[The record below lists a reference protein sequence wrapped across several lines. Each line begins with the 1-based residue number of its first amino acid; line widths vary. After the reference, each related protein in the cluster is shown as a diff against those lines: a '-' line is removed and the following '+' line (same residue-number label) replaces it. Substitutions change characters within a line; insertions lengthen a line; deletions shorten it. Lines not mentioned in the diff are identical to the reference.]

1 MTNNIPPVSRA
12 LNEMNIPH
20 QVFWHDGPI
29 RSVEQAARERGQ
41 TPEQVVR
48 SIVFRLAKGEYVMAL
63 MAGPGQISWSALR
76 RYLGR
81 SRVTMASK
89 DEVLSV
95 TGYQSG
101 AVGPFGLPSPMR
113 ILVDESVPA
122 LGELSFGSGEKGV
135 AIIIRGKTFI
145 RALGKVEMLKMK
157 DEG

>member
-1 MTNNIPPVSRA
+1 MTNNIPPVSQA
-12 LNEMNIPH
+12 LTKMNVPH
-20 QVFWHDGPI
+20 QVFRHKGPI

-41 TPEQVVR
+41 LSGQVVR

-89 DEVLSV
+89 EEVLSV
-95 TGYQSG
+95 TGYKLG
-101 AVGPFGLPSPMR
+101 AVGPFGLPQSMR
-113 ILVDESVPA
+113 ILVDESVLA
-122 LGELSFGSGEKGV
+122 LKELSFGSGERGV
-135 AIIIRGKTFI
+135 AIMMRGKDFM
-145 RALGKVEMLKMK
+145 RALGNVEVVKMK